1 VQLFAAA
8 VDRRS
13 SCWPVLRSLVLLNG
27 QCVVHA
33 TSTQQSSQQ
42 HALSF
47 TLCALSVCSVTW
59 AWQLWHSACTGLAHP
74 GLGVAGVVC
83 GLSYKHSQ
91 TSYLCFRILAGMF
104 LSDLGLAAVVY
115 GLYRAGL
122 TLGWAWL
129 VKSYVVTPSRL
140 HGQHT

>member
-1 VQLFAAA
+1 MQRRHSSHHSNMHCLSPSLLF
-8 VDRRS
+8 
-13 SCWPVLRSLVLLNG
+13 PL
-27 QCVVHA
+27 Q
-33 TSTQQSSQQ
+33 
-42 HALSF
+42 AL
-47 TLCALSVCSVTW
+47 CSVTW